1 MGRMK
6 VLFKHTGY
14 YKAWSSV
21 LCLEH
26 AAVFSHIRAGGR
38 AAEFIGSKH
47 LFLLVVH
54 ILRETCLNHTH
65 VSRTPLVCQIPSD
78 VFCAWAH

>member
-14 YKAWSSV
+14 YKVGSSV

-26 AAVFSHIRAGGR
+26 ASVFRHIREEST
-38 AAEFIGSKH
+38 AAEFIESKH
-47 LFLLVVH
+47 LFLVVFH

-65 VSRTPLVCQIPSD
+65 VTCTPPVCQIPLD
-78 VFCAWAH
+78 LLCAWVH